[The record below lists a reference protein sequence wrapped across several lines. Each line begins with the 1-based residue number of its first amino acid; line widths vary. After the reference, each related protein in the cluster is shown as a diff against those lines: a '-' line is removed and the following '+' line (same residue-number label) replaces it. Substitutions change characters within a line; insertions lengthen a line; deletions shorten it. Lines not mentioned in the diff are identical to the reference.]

1 MVEARCAA
9 PPHYAAPV
17 STDTRA
23 VGASPPKVKV
33 GEQLNYD
40 KSTLTGTAA
49 AALLAT
55 WSQATSAAMPAP
67 WRMTAGSGGSEFGSL
82 KWHDTL
88 KSGFGRQNEDVP
100 VFKLWQLA
108 LADHVVRPAG
118 ALSAVNALTDSLR
131 RQRSW

>member
-1 MVEARCAA
+1 M
-9 PPHYAAPV
+9 
-17 STDTRA
+17 
-23 VGASPPKVKV
+23 KV
-33 GEQLNYD
+33 GEQLDYD
-40 KSTLTGTAA
+40 KSTSTGTAA

-82 KWHDTL
+82 KWRHDSTPL
-88 KSGFGRQNEDVP
+88 NKSGFGRQNEDVP

-118 ALSAVNALTDSLR
+118 ALSAVNALTDSTFPTFHIR